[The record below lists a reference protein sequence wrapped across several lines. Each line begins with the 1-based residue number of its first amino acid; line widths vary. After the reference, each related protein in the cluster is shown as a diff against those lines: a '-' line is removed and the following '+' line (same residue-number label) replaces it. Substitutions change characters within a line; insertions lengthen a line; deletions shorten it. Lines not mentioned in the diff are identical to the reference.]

1 MISATPADLLLVAA
15 ALAFA
20 WSIGAH
26 YTGACMGM
34 AYASGAIRRDRALL
48 SMAVLTAIGAA
59 VASGK
64 VVGNIGLNL
73 IGTADLTVPAAAAV
87 ILVAFALTTAYNY
100 LKVPT
105 STIQIFVFS
114 LIGVALGANLP
125 VHWPNLGVLVEIWVT
140 APLAALGLG
149 FLLTR
154 LLSSRAPASGARSS
168 GPRTAP
174 PRWTLQ
180 AAPLLVVMGLAASF
194 AMGANDVANATAVFV
209 STGLTDVLIAGVI
222 GGIALAV
229 GVVTWGSRLLSTVAF
244 DIVHMDSRMAVAA
257 QAAQATVILAAVVLA
272 GAFTSMNQ
280 ALIGGMAGAGL
291 ARGER
296 TIHWPTLRGILIG
309 WAVGPVSGL
318 LAGLGV
324 ISALNALGIHV

>member
-1 MISATPADLLLVAA
+1 VLVIAAAPADLLLIVA

-34 AYASGAIRRDRALL
+34 AYSSGAIRRDRALL
-48 SMAVLTAIGAA
+48 SMALLTAVGAA

-73 IGTADLTVPAAAAV
+73 IGSSELTVAAAAVV

-114 LIGVALGANLP
+114 LIGVALGAHLT
-125 VHWPNLGVLVEIWVT
+125 VHWSSLGGLVAIWLV
-140 APLAALGLG
+140 APVAALGIG
-149 FLLTR
+149 FVLTR
-154 LLSSRAPASGARSS
+154 VLSRPTVERPDPGAPA
-168 GPRTAP
+168 
-174 PRWTLQ
+174 PRWALHV
-180 AAPLLVVMGLAASF
+180 APVLVLMGLAASF

-209 STGLTDVLIAGVI
+209 STGLTDVFLAGLI

-229 GVVTWGSRLLSTVAF
+229 GVVTWGGRLLSTVAF
-244 DIVHMDSRMAVAA
+244 DIVHLDGRMAVAA
-257 QAAQATVILAAVVLA
+257 QAAQATVILAAVVLV

-309 WAVGPVSGL
+309 WAVGPLSGL
-318 LAGLGV
+318 LAGLGA
-324 ISALNALGIHV
+324 IAALRALGIQV

>member
-1 MISATPADLLLVAA
+1 VLALGPAEVALVVA

-34 AYASGAIRRDRALL
+34 AYGSGAIDRRRALVG
-48 SMAVLTAIGAA
+48 MAVLTVAGAA
-59 VASGK
+59 LASER

-73 IGTADLTVPAAAAV
+73 VAASQLTVVAATVV
-87 ILVAFALTTAYNY
+87 ILCAFALTTAYN
-100 LKVPT
+100 LVRVPT

-114 LIGVALGANLP
+114 LIGVALGLGIP
-125 VHWPNLGVLVEIWVT
+125 VRWASIEGLVAIWVG
-140 APLAALGLG
+140 APVAALALG

-154 LLSSRAPASGARSS
+154 ALPRDATPVVRSGGGAGWGARS
-168 GPRTAP
+168 
-174 PRWTLQ
+174 
-180 AAPLLVVMGLAASF
+180 AALLVVMALAASF

-209 STGLTDVLIAGVI
+209 ATGLTGVVLAGVI

-229 GVVTWGSRLLSTVAF
+229 GVLTWGGRLLTRVGL
-244 DIVHMDSRMAVAA
+244 DIVKVDRPMAIAAQSA
-257 QAAQATVILAAVVLA
+257 QAAVILFAVVVF

-296 TIHWPTLRGILIG
+296 TIRWPALRGILIG
-309 WAVGPVSGL
+309 WAVGPASGL
-318 LAGLGV
+318 AAGVAAIG
-324 ISALNALGIHV
+324 ATRALGLLP

>member
-1 MISATPADLLLVAA
+1 MFAPSPADLLLVVA

-34 AYASGAIRRDRALL
+34 AYSAGAIRRNRALV
-48 SMAVLTAIGAA
+48 SMAVLAAVGAA

-64 VVGNIGLNL
+64 VVGNIGLDL
-73 IGTADLTVPAAAAV
+73 IGTSALSVAAAAVV
-87 ILVAFALTTAYNY
+87 ILVAFGLTTAYNY

-114 LIGVALGANLP
+114 LIGVAVGAGIS
-125 VHWPNLGVLVEIWVT
+125 VHWSNLGTLVAVWVV
-140 APLAALGLG
+140 APIAALALG
-149 FLLTR
+149 YLLTR
-154 LLSSRAPASGARSS
+154 LLSRSPAAGPGTVASVPGWTARLAPV
-168 GPRTAP
+168 
-174 PRWTLQ
+174 
-180 AAPLLVVMGLAASF
+180 LVVMGLAASF

-209 STGLTDVLIAGVI
+209 ATGLTDILLAGVI
-222 GGIALAV
+222 GGIAIAV

-244 DIVHMDSRMAVAA
+244 DIVHLDARMAVAA
-257 QAAQATVILAAVVLA
+257 QGAQATVILAAVVLV

-280 ALIGGMAGAGL
+280 ALVGAMAGAGL
-291 ARGER
+291 ARGQR

-309 WAVGPVSGL
+309 WAVGPASGL
-318 LAGLGV
+318 LAGLGTV
-324 ISALNALGIHV
+324 AALGAAGIHL

>member
-48 SMAVLTAIGAA
+48 SMALLTAIGAA
-59 VASGK
+59 VASGR

-73 IGTADLTVPAAAAV
+73 IGTADLSVSAAAAV

-125 VHWPNLGVLVEIWVT
+125 VHWQNLGTLVEIWVA

-154 LLSSRAPASGARSS
+154 LLSRGGPVGASSAEAPHWS
-168 GPRTAP
+168 
-174 PRWTLQ
+174 LQ
-180 AAPLLVVMGLAASF
+180 LAPLLVVMGLAASF

-209 STGLTDVLIAGVI
+209 ATGLTGVVVAGVI

-244 DIVHMDSRMAVAA
+244 DIVHLDGRMAVAA
-257 QAAQATVILAAVVLA
+257 QAAQATVILVAVVLA

-318 LAGLGV
+318 LAGLGA
-324 ISALNALGIHV
+324 IGAMGALGIHV

>member
-1 MISATPADLLLVAA
+1 MLSLGLADWVLILA

-34 AYASGAIRRDRALL
+34 AYSAQAVSRREALGW
-48 SMAVLTAIGAA
+48 MAVLTAVGAA

-64 VVGNIGLNL
+64 VVGNVGLNL
-73 IGTADLTVPAAAAV
+73 VATSGLSTVAAAAV
-87 ILVAFALTTAYNY
+87 VATAFALTTVYNY
-100 LKVPT
+100 LKIPT

-114 LIGVALGANLP
+114 LIGVALGTGIP
-125 VHWPNLGVLVEIWVT
+125 VHWGNVGGLVEVWVA
-140 APLAALGLG
+140 APVAAVGLG

-154 LLSSRAPASGARSS
+154 ALSSVRSISDSPAPGSRWSS
-168 GPRTAP
+168 PVT
-174 PRWTLQ
+174 T
-180 AAPLLVVMGLAASF
+180 LLVGMALAASF

-209 STGLTDVLIAGVI
+209 STGLTDVLLAGVI
-222 GGIALAV
+222 GGLALAV
-229 GVVTWGSRLLSTVAF
+229 GVVTWGGRLLATVAT
-244 DIVHMDSRMAVAA
+244 DIVRLDRRMAVSA
-257 QAAQATVILAAVVLA
+257 QAAQAIVILTAVVLV

-280 ALIGGMAGAGL
+280 ALVGGMAGAGL

-309 WAVGPVSGL
+309 WAVGPLSGL
-318 LAGLGV
+318 LAGVGVVDALVHLGV
-324 ISALNALGIHV
+324 AL

>member
-1 MISATPADLLLVAA
+1 
-15 ALAFA
+15 
-20 WSIGAH
+20 
-26 YTGACMGM
+26 
-34 AYASGAIRRDRALL
+34 
-48 SMAVLTAIGAA
+48 
-59 VASGK
+59 
-64 VVGNIGLNL
+64 VGNIGLNL
-73 IGTADLTVPAAAAV
+73 IGASELSVVAAAAV

-114 LIGVALGANLP
+114 LIGVALAAGLP
-125 VHWPNLGVLVEIWVT
+125 VRWSSLAGLVVLWAV
-140 APLAALGLG
+140 APVAALGLG

-154 LLSSRAPASGARSS
+154 FLSRRGAEPTAPV
-168 GPRTAP
+168 TAP
-174 PRWTLQ
+174 PRWTMQL
-180 AAPLLVVMGLAASF
+180 APLLVVMGLAASF

-209 STGLTDVLIAGVI
+209 STGLTDVLLAGVI

-229 GVVTWGSRLLSTVAF
+229 GVVTWGGRLLSTVAF
-244 DIVHMDSRMAVAA
+244 DIVHLDRRMAVAA
-257 QAAQATVILAAVVLA
+257 QAAQAAVILAAVVLV

-296 TIHWPTLRGILIG
+296 RIQWPMLRGILIG

-318 LAGLGV
+318 LAGFGAIVVLGGFGV
-324 ISALNALGIHV
+324 HV

>member
-1 MISATPADLLLVAA
+1 VIELAIVVLVVA

-34 AYASGAIRRDRALL
+34 AYAAGVINRRNALVGMAI
-48 SMAVLTAIGAA
+48 LTVAGAA
-59 VASGK
+59 IASGR

-73 IGTADLTVPAAAAV
+73 VDASQLSVEAAAV
-87 ILVAFALTTAYNY
+87 VIVCAFLLTTAYNF
-100 LKVPT
+100 VTIPT

-114 LIGVALGANLP
+114 LIGVAVGAGIP
-125 VHWPNLGVLVEIWVT
+125 VHWANIGGLVAIWVG
-140 APLAALGLG
+140 APIAAFGIGALLTLG
-149 FLLTR
+149 F
-154 LLSSRAPASGARSS
+154 SRAGPATSDPNVPRLWGARS
-168 GPRTAP
+168 
-174 PRWTLQ
+174 
-180 AAPLLVVMGLAASF
+180 AALLVVMALAASF

-209 STGLTDVLIAGVI
+209 STGLTTVLVAGVV

-229 GVVTWGSRLLSTVAF
+229 GVLTWGGPLLKTVAQN
-244 DIVHMDSRMAVAA
+244 IVKLDRPMAIAA
-257 QAAQATVILAAVVLA
+257 QSAQAVVILVAVVFF

-280 ALIGGMAGAGL
+280 ALVGGMAGAGI

-309 WAVGPVSGL
+309 WAVGPVSGF
-318 LAGLGV
+318 
-324 ISALNALGIHV
+324 ALGWGAIRVVAAVGLHP

>member
-34 AYASGAIRRDRALL
+34 AYASGAIPRARALL
-48 SMAVLTAIGAA
+48 LMAVLTAIGAA

-64 VVGNIGLNL
+64 VVGNIGLDL
-73 IGTADLTVPAAAAV
+73 IGASGLSVLAAAVV

-114 LIGVALGANLP
+114 LIGVALAAGIP
-125 VHWPNLGVLVEIWVT
+125 VHWSSLSALVAVWVV
-140 APLAALGLG
+140 APVAALGIG

-154 LLSSRAPASGARSS
+154 AFPRDPAKDDPLGPVSPWSRNV
-168 GPRTAP
+168 
-174 PRWTLQ
+174 L
-180 AAPLLVVMGLAASF
+180 PLLVVMGLAASF

-209 STGLTDVLIAGVI
+209 STGLTDVFLAGVI
-222 GGIALAV
+222 GGVALAV
-229 GVVTWGSRLLSTVAF
+229 GVVTWGGRLLSTVAF
-244 DIVHMDSRMAVAA
+244 DIVHMDRSMAVAA
-257 QAAQATVILAAVVLA
+257 QGAQAVVILAAVVLV

-296 TIHWPTLRGILIG
+296 TIHWPTLRGILVG

-318 LAGLGV
+318 AAGLGA
-324 ISALNALGIHV
+324 IAALGAAGIHL

>member
-1 MISATPADLLLVAA
+1 VIALSVAVVVLIVA

-34 AYASGAIRRDRALL
+34 AYAAGVITRRNALL
-48 SMAVLTAIGAA
+48 GMAILTIAGAA
-59 VASGK
+59 IASER

-73 IGTADLTVPAAAAV
+73 VEASQLSVGAAAV
-87 ILVAFALTTAYNY
+87 VILCAFLLTTAYNFAT
-100 LKVPT
+100 VPT

-114 LIGVALGANLP
+114 LIGVAVGDGIPVRWTNIGGLVAIWVAAPIAALALGA
-125 VHWPNLGVLVEIWVT
+125 
-140 APLAALGLG
+140 
-149 FLLTR
+149 LLTLALPR
-154 LLSSRAPASGARSS
+154 SAPA
-168 GPRTAP
+168 PRGLSTTAS
-174 PRWTLQ
+174 LGGGS
-180 AAPLLVVMGLAASF
+180 AALLVVMALAASF

-209 STGLTDVLIAGVI
+209 STDLTTVLVAGVV

-229 GVVTWGSRLLSTVAF
+229 GVLTWGGPLLKTVAQN
-244 DIVHMDSRMAVAA
+244 IVKLDRPMAIAA
-257 QAAQATVILAAVVLA
+257 QSAQAIVILVAVVFF

-280 ALIGGMAGAGL
+280 ALVGGMAGAGL

-309 WAVGPVSGL
+309 WAVGPVSGFAVGFGAIR
-318 LAGLGV
+318 LAG
-324 ISALNALGIHV
+324 ALGLHL

>member
-1 MISATPADLLLVAA
+1 MAIGAAEILLVAA

-34 AYASGAIRRDRALL
+34 SYAAGAVPRDRALL
-48 SMAVLTAIGAA
+48 FMAALTAVGAA

-64 VVGNIGLNL
+64 VVGNIGLDL
-73 IGTADLTVPAAAAV
+73 LAASELTVAAAAVV
-87 ILVAFALTTAYNY
+87 ILVAFGLTTAYNV
-100 LKVPT
+100 LRVPT

-114 LIGVALGANLP
+114 LIGVALALGIP
-125 VHWPNLGVLVEIWVT
+125 VHWSNLGALVGVWVV
-140 APLAALGLG
+140 APVAALGLG
-149 FLLTR
+149 FALTK
-154 LLSSRAPASGARSS
+154 LLSRRRVTEPTPSTSSAAGA
-168 GPRTAP
+168 GTA
-174 PRWTLQ
+174 
-180 AAPLLVVMGLAASF
+180 LLPVLLAMGLAASF

-209 STGLTDVLIAGVI
+209 STGLTTVLVAGVV
-222 GGIALAV
+222 GGVALAV
-229 GVVTWGSRLLSTVAF
+229 GVLTWGGRLLSTVAF
-244 DIVHMDSRMAVAA
+244 DIVHLDRRMAVAA
-257 QAAQATVILAAVVLA
+257 QGAQAAVILAAVVLV

-296 TIHWPTLRGILIG
+296 TIEWPVLRGILLG

-318 LAGLGV
+318 AAGIGATLLLVHAG
-324 ISALNALGIHV
+324 ISL